1 MFKKLKHK
9 FVVTNMLM
17 ISVVMLIAFAIIYIM
32 TYNNIQNQNQLKLKN
47 VASAT
52 MQQMGIFDKEDAGN
66 VGDVGNAVSAY
77 YSTEAFLPSFGV
89 VLNKQD
95 DIIFDTTY
103 GLISS
108 EALTDI
114 LNQVTQQNHKSGKM
128 MIAGKQ
134 FQYEVTNALTEM
146 ILIDDDPQNALMVDK
161 QKLITF
167 LDITDT
173 EQTLMQLLIT
183 FLVIGSVTLLAILGI
198 SVYFAK
204 RAVIPIEASYI
215 RQRQFIQD
223 ASHELKTPLTSI
235 RANLAAWREKVC
247 LL

>member
-66 VGDVGNAVSAY
+66 AGDVGNAVSAY

-134 FQYEVTNALTEM
+134 FQYEVTTA
-146 ILIDDDPQNALMVDK
+146 
-161 QKLITF
+161 
-167 LDITDT
+167 
-173 EQTLMQLLIT
+173 
-183 FLVIGSVTLLAILGI
+183 
-198 SVYFAK
+198 
-204 RAVIPIEASYI
+204 
-215 RQRQFIQD
+215 
-223 ASHELKTPLTSI
+223 
-235 RANLAAWREKVC
+235 
-247 LL
+247 